1 MYKPTI
7 WHDHIEGLQDGTDMS
22 AANFNNLEIGAME
35 ANALAALNAAERRYC
50 SDIAKNNEIVLVF
63 EDSFS
68 MLDYQGSERYIALPE
83 NAIRNTTN
91 YNVFWQVYNQ
101 HDISG
106 ADCVKVYSISVTQ
119 QQANGF
125 TFKYTSEAPGFS
137 VRFYI
142 SGGMI

>member
-7 WHDHIEGLQDGTDMS
+7 WQDHVEGVQDGTDMS

-50 SDIAKNNEIVLVF
+50 SDAAKNSETVLVF
-63 EDSFS
+63 DGVKNFLS
-68 MLDYQGSERYIALPE
+68 MIPDEGYIAFPS
-83 NAIRNTTN
+83 NAIRNTTD
-91 YNVFWQVYNQ
+91 YRVTWDVYELRDVNNAKTAGPYLITIKQ
-101 HDISG
+101 
-106 ADCVKVYSISVTQ
+106 K
-119 QQANGF
+119 QANGF
-125 TFKYTSEAPGFS
+125 TFSISGPPTLS